1 MGTTLLALM
10 WSYCI
15 VREQRSCGGGRKT
28 HMLVTSVAVVTSER
42 VVEVVGTGRL
52 VRLPSVPV
60 EVPS

>member
-1 MGTTLLALM
+1 MWTTLLAPT
-10 WSYCI
+10 WSCYI
-15 VREQRSCGGGRKT
+15 VREQKSCGGGRKT

-60 EVPS
+60 EGPS